1 MAQHST
7 QSPSPDLWDGTSEG
21 TLTFEESRGLFTSHV
36 QRFIDGWLLGEA
48 VRGRAV
54 VYDRD
59 GRAEKTLDL
68 GDASEDIQT
77 TPGGKIWVSYFD
89 EGVYGSGVGSQ
100 QGLVCFDSAGNP
112 IFKYFDFAEQNDL
125 PFIDD
130 CYAMNVVSDDEV
142 WLSYYSSF
150 PLVSMRGFKLHRVW
164 KDFGCIDGAFGL
176 HSDSVIFPKCYTR
189 NKGAKQQLLR
199 RTLAD
204 SPETEPIEPID
215 ESGATIDGHFRVS
228 ARGSHLYLST
238 DLALYEMARS
248 DF

>member
-1 MAQHST
+1 
-7 QSPSPDLWDGTSEG
+7 
-21 TLTFEESRGLFTSHV
+21 
-36 QRFIDGWLLGEA
+36 
-48 VRGRAV
+48 
-54 VYDRD
+54 
-59 GRAEKTLDL
+59 
-68 GDASEDIQT
+68 
-77 TPGGKIWVSYFD
+77 
-89 EGVYGSGVGSQ
+89 
-100 QGLVCFDSAGNP
+100 
-112 IFKYFDFAEQNDL
+112 
-125 PFIDD
+125 
-130 CYAMNVVSDDEV
+130 
-142 WLSYYSSF
+142 
-150 PLVSMRGFKLHRVW
+150 MRGFKLHRVW